1 VPTLDDVTAA
11 VRVAWSR
18 ETCDDVDLADWTPA
32 NPARGQCGA
41 TALIV
46 HDLLGGELL
55 QAEVL
60 RPDGSW
66 QGVHWWN
73 RLPDGTEVDLTR
85 EQFAPGEVVQAPWVV
100 ERPPGP
106 PRRAVPGAPGAR
118 VRRARG
124 VISRGARRPPASPPG
139 RSAAGW

>member
-11 VRVAWSR
+11 VRAAWSR

-41 TALIV
+41 TALTV

-55 QAEVL
+55 LAEVL
-60 RPDGSW
+60 RPDGSR

-85 EQFAPGEVVQAPWVV
+85 AQFAPDEVVQAPRVV
-100 ERPPGP
+100 ARPPGP
-106 PRRAVPGAPGAR
+106 PRRCAGQYLELRAR
-118 VRRARG
+118 V
-124 VISRGARRPPASPPG
+124 
-139 RSAAGW
+139 SAALGA

>member
-1 VPTLDDVTAA
+1 VDVGPVGQADAVPTLDDVTAA
-11 VRVAWSR
+11 VRAAWCR
-18 ETCDDVDLADWTPA
+18 ATCDDVDLADWTPE

-41 TALIV
+41 TALTV

-55 QAEVL
+55 LAEVL
-60 RPDGSW
+60 RPDGSR

-85 EQFAPGEVVQAPWVV
+85 EQFAPDEVVQAPRVV

-106 PRRAVPGAPGAR
+106 PRRCAGQYLRLRAR
-118 VRRARG
+118 VSAG
-124 VISRGARRPPASPPG
+124 LPG
-139 RSAAGW
+139 